1 MSAFIS
7 ILYDSKTYRNCTQ
20 FDAMPHIPGLSKAL
34 SHQSEARELITAMW
48 DSIVFITPQIY
59 IEPSLAAYRLRE
71 RERVQSVSGH
81 QLLYSNGIWSP
92 LFNKC
97 NKWNLPGAYLAISS
111 HEIA

>member
-1 MSAFIS
+1 MSTFIS

-59 IEPSLAAYRLRE
+59 IERSLAANRLRE
-71 RERVQSVSGH
+71 RGCR
-81 QLLYSNGIWSP
+81 
-92 LFNKC
+92 
-97 NKWNLPGAYLAISS
+97 AYQDISYCIQMAYGVRCSISAISGIYQE
-111 HEIA
+111 HI